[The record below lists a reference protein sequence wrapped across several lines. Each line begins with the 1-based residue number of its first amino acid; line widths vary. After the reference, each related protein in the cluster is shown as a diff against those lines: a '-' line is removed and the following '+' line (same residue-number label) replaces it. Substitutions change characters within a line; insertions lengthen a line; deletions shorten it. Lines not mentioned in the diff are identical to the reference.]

1 MFSYKVIKTCKQS
14 GVHIGELTTPH
25 GLIET
30 PVFMPVGTNATVKGL
45 TPDIVESL
53 GSEIILSNTYHLYL
67 RPGSKII
74 KEAGGLHKFMNW
86 EKPIL
91 TDSGGFQVFSLSKL
105 NKISEEGVKFQSH
118 IDGSYHNFTPE
129 KSMQIQIDL
138 GSDIIMAFDECVPAG
153 KDKNYTKKSLD
164 LTMRWLSRCYNET
177 KSLKNQ
183 ILFPILQGGMYGDL
197 RLEALDRIMPYS
209 RCGFSIG
216 GLSVGEPKEIMY
228 NMLDILK
235 DKLPKNMP
243 IYLMGVGSPD
253 CLVEG
258 VLRGINMFDC
268 VLPTRMARNGAAF
281 TDFGNIT
288 IRNAM
293 FKDDFTPVDSKCNCY
308 CCKHFTKAYIRHLLN
323 VNEILGGQLLSIHNI
338 HYLINLTKRMKE
350 AIKNDQFLDFYKDF
364 TEKYNWNNKI
374 VRKNNILIK

>member
-45 TPDIVESL
+45 SPDIVESL
-53 GSEIILSNTYHLYL
+53 GSQIILSNTYHLYL

-86 EKPIL
+86 EKSIL

-129 KSMQIQIDL
+129 KSMQIQKDL

-153 KDKNYTKKSLD
+153 KDKDYTKKSLD
-164 LTMRWLSRCYNET
+164 LTIRWLSRCYNET

-197 RLEALDRIMPYS
+197 RLEALDRIMPYAK
-209 RCGFSIG
+209 CGFSIG

-228 NMLDILK
+228 SMLDVLK

-293 FKDDFTPVDSKCNCY
+293 FKDDFTPVDSNCNCY

-364 TEKYNWNNKI
+364 IEKYNWNNKI
-374 VRKNNILIK
+374 LRKK